1 MIDNWKRA
9 WMSPEEQEEY
19 NRIREIATSDVKR
32 SEYMTEAELIR
43 LLAMY
48 LLATIGGFF
57 TMFIVR
63 EQFGIIG
70 AIILLCIYAKIFCS
84 TI

>member
-32 SEYMTEAELIR
+32 SEYMTAVSYTHLTLPTKR
-43 LLAMY
+43 
-48 LLATIGGFF
+48 
-57 TMFIVR
+57 IV
-63 EQFGIIG
+63 
-70 AIILLCIYAKIFCS
+70 
-84 TI
+84 

>member
-57 TMFIVR
+57 TVFIVR

-70 AIILLCIYAKIFCS
+70 AIILLCIYAKIFCL

>member
-9 WMSPEEQEEY
+9 WMTPEEQEEY

-57 TMFIVR
+57 TVFIVR

-70 AIILLCIYAKIFCS
+70 VIILLCIYAKIFCS

>member
-32 SEYMTEAELIR
+32 SEYMTEAC
-43 LLAMY
+43 LLY
-48 LLATIGGFF
+48 TSPSP
-57 TMFIVR
+57 R
-63 EQFGIIG
+63 D
-70 AIILLCIYAKIFCS
+70 
-84 TI
+84 

>member
-32 SEYMTEAELIR
+32 SKYMTEAELIR

-70 AIILLCIYAKIFCS
+70 AIILLCIYAKIFCA